1 MCHTRSSCST
11 LGLDFPT
18 GHEGCVG
25 VVANSSSIHAAII
38 ISSTSQQD
46 ILLQRNLASAT
57 ASWSQPFR
65 KWAFGN
71 RNLNPRLR
79 NCNSMLLKHSDDQ
92 TWRPRRGIEK
102 MQNHQ
107 KLGPFHWSICSSHSR
122 HHDPILWVN
131 KRGETERPFKWPAA
145 ITNHSILKIQ
155 NKTVSPIKS
164 RSFSGCLLSSASK
177 ESAWTVNLWR
187 GGVHLRCTKSTRSS
201 FPRFEMKCQWVTFRL
216 VGKGG
221 VFFRTLSAIA
231 VCSGQKNDKRN
242 PLKKDVAI
250 HYTGWLMTGSS

>member
-65 KWAFGN
+65 KWAFGS

-79 NCNSMLLKHSDDQ
+79 NCDSMLLKHSDDQ
-92 TWRPRRGIEK
+92 TWRPRRGLKK

-107 KLGPFHWSICSSHSR
+107 KIRAISLKYMFLTSKTSWSNSLGEQTWWDRKAKKAHQAPVATQNDLPLNQSQRIQSQGGR
-122 HHDPILWVN
+122 
-131 KRGETERPFKWPAA
+131 
-145 ITNHSILKIQ
+145 ILKIQ
-155 NKTVSPIKS
+155 NKSVS
-164 RSFSGCLLSSASK
+164 
-177 ESAWTVNLWR
+177 
-187 GGVHLRCTKSTRSS
+187 RC
-201 FPRFEMKCQWVTFRL
+201 
-216 VGKGG
+216 
-221 VFFRTLSAIA
+221 
-231 VCSGQKNDKRN
+231 
-242 PLKKDVAI
+242 PL
-250 HYTGWLMTGSS
+250 